1 MQICI
6 HIHKIHGSCTQRHDV
21 CLSKIW
27 PYLSLPL
34 PTLNS
39 PFSLFA
45 LLFLSLDMEA
55 AIKTVVTTFISSSRG
70 KENLDGKSFQKLVNK
85 QLGGIMED
93 TNSSSAIKE
102 MQRGL
107 DENNDGK
114 VSFQEYLTL
123 IGYVANSLSQTKSGS
138 NTDAS

>member
-1 MQICI
+1 M
-6 HIHKIHGSCTQRHDV
+6 
-21 CLSKIW
+21 
-27 PYLSLPL
+27 PL